1 MTETIPVPAPTS
13 FARWLYSG
21 RSAIERAVDGA
32 PGALPLLPG
41 RDAAVDARRVTPP
54 FAAR

>member
-1 MTETIPVPAPTS
+1 MTDTIPVPAPTS

-21 RSAIERAVDGA
+21 RSAIERATA
-32 PGALPLLPG
+32 GALGAVALLTG
-41 RDAAVDARRVTPP
+41 RDAAVDARRTMPP